1 MTNHHD
7 HDSKNIASDP
17 ELSILTCE
25 STDQLSLSVTNLNV
39 LQNELHLDSLPKEN
53 SSDDGQTS
61 CDHLSSEQA
70 SPRLS
75 ASPCSE
81 KAQIEVVSKSKQFRF
96 AETIID
102 DSSRD
107 YEPLPRD
114 TRPKKSALRKTETA
128 SHSDSETEEL
138 GEDQKLQLAL
148 YHAYRENQPSNPKDF
163 RYRFAKHD
171 QTYRTRLSNE
181 SRIANNRYRHALTQ
195 ANLKA
200 NPEQSLDM
208 IFEIPESVSLPSQIN
223 QDWFSALVQKGL
235 ITAIDL
241 DQLHSLSSKSWRKL
255 QRCLH
260 NDEMKSLIE
269 SGLLNFVDLCNLA
282 VTSNNVA
289 HLVASPVKLAALSL
303 RVISPGQLAYED
315 DEINKLVFAYLKTLS
330 RDQLKKSLTDY
341 VLDFLNQLPN
351 SHQFSSLLVRKNT
364 GYVDEFSR
372 SKSDIRSFSSNNII
386 QPIKL
391 GPLPQFLVMQKRMKR
406 MAFEKELTS
415 IVSKRVFRQTSW
427 SSHFWVW
434 LTGQQDLKA
443 MMVTKIAQ
451 EIDGKV
457 DAYINLNPHSDLSNR
472 IAKDYVEKICTKLY
486 VRLNKLVNQKNSYF
500 NDLSLLSV
508 IVNDDF
514 LPKKMKRNRSVN
526 IKTTYNPM
534 HRMIKNQPLSK
545 AEVFDSQVDQM
556 LSFFISN
563 SRLPKELT
571 GDLKTMIFQEGLT
584 SSQRFGY
591 LLALNS
597 DYKRNLLPHLTKK
610 HDARLMQSLHLM
622 HGFDAAYNFTMDNYH
637 VDIDSRQRRACVNN
651 ISALFIYHNLL
662 ISNVSHQFFLGEV
675 HLTSNNNKYEILKL
689 LENSYRES
697 SSNVDIG
704 KRLNHSLNEAKSLRI
719 NFIVQQSWNDYL
731 LKNHCPSSDE
741 WNDFQPIS
749 QTLNKDSNAASSL
762 LQLCDDKIK
771 QHQKRKPWSSW
782 KVYTIAFLTFPVSI
796 FVLPCLSYGSD
807 PYLLYGDKA
816 EERHKT
822 SMSFL
827 LGLKK
832 SINTRIEQ
840 DDFLASLKGRP
851 QHHTFSAFHQSSR
864 NCNEYKSNA
873 IRSIA
878 CQPNPVSL

>member
-7 HDSKNIASDP
+7 QDSINIISDP
-17 ELSILTCE
+17 ELSISACE
-25 STDQLSLSVTNLNV
+25 STDQLSISVENLNI
-39 LQNELHLDSLPKEN
+39 LQNELHLDSLPKEY
-53 SSDDGQTS
+53 SSEDGQTS
-61 CDHLSSEQA
+61 CDHLSSEQS

-75 ASPCSE
+75 VSPYSE
-81 KAQIEVVSKSKQFRF
+81 KAPIEVVSKTKQFRF

-102 DSSRD
+102 HSSLG
-107 YEPLPRD
+107 YEPPPRGAVA
-114 TRPKKSALRKTETA
+114 KKSALRKTETL
-128 SHSDSETEEL
+128 SYSNSNTEEL
-138 GEDQKLQLAL
+138 GEDQRLQLAL

-181 SRIANNRYRHALTQ
+181 SRIANNRYRHALMQ
-195 ANLKA
+195 ANLMA
-200 NPEQSLDM
+200 NPEQSLDTLL
-208 IFEIPESVSLPSQIN
+208 EIPELASLPIQIN
-223 QDWFSALVQKGL
+223 QHWFSAAVKQGLV
-235 ITAIDL
+235 TAIDA
-241 DQLHSLSSKSWRKL
+241 DQLHYLSSKSWKKL
-255 QRCLH
+255 ELCFS
-260 NDEMKSLIE
+260 NDVIKNLIE

-282 VTSNNVA
+282 VKSNNIA
-289 HLVASPVKLAALSL
+289 QLAISPVKLAALSL
-303 RVISPGQLAYED
+303 RVISPRQLSYKD

-351 SHQFSSLLVRKNT
+351 SHQFSSLLARKNISFI
-364 GYVDEFSR
+364 DES
-372 SKSDIRSFSSNNII
+372 SKKPSDISPRSSNKPI
-386 QPIKL
+386 QMEQL
-391 GPLPQFLVMQKRMKR
+391 SPLPESLVKQRQISR
-406 MAFEKELTS
+406 IAFKSELLS
-415 IVSKRVFRQTSW
+415 LVNKKVFRQTSW

-457 DAYINLNPHSDLSNR
+457 DAYINLNPNADLSNR
-472 IAKDYVEKICTKLY
+472 IANDYLEKICTKLY
-486 VRLNKLVNQKNSYF
+486 VRLNKLANQKNGYF

-514 LPKKMKRNRSVN
+514 LPKKSKRNRSVT

-534 HRMIKNQPLSK
+534 HRMTENQPLSK
-545 AEVFDSQVDQM
+545 AEAFDSQVDQM

-563 SRLPKELT
+563 SRLSKELT
-571 GDLKTMIFQEGLT
+571 GDLKTMIFQNGLT

-610 HDARLMQSLHLM
+610 HDSRLMQSLHLM

-637 VDIDSRQRRACVNN
+637 VEIDSRQKRACINN

-662 ISNVSHQFFLGEV
+662 VSDVNHQFFSGEV
-675 HLTSNNNKYEILKL
+675 NLTSNENKYQILKL
-689 LENSYRES
+689 LESSYQEI

-704 KRLNHSLNEAKSLRI
+704 KHLNHSLNEAKSLRV

-731 LKNHCPSSDE
+731 KKHHCPSSGE
-741 WNDFQPIS
+741 WHDFQPIS
-749 QTLNKDSNAASSL
+749 QTSNKDSNAASSL

-771 QHQKRKPWSSW
+771 QHEKRKPWSSW

-864 NCNEYKSNA
+864 NCNEHKSNA

-878 CQPNPVSL
+878 CQPNSVSQ